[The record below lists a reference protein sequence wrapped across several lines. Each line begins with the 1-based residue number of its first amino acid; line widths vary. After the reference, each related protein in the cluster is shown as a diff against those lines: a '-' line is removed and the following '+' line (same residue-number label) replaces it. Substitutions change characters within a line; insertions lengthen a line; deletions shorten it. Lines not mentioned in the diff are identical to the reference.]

1 MNSKKFSQDEVNRIV
16 AARVK
21 RERERLAKE
30 FENRMKRCMASLHL
44 MLHQETREM
53 KRDTMAE
60 TQEPSLPATEP
71 GETELPGPIRSIGG
85 ERQ

>member
-1 MNSKKFSQDEVNRIV
+1 MERKKFSQDEINRIV

-21 RERERLAKE
+21 RERERLGKE

-44 MLHQETREM
+44 MLHQEMREM
-53 KRDTMAE
+53 KRDTMADM
-60 TQEPSLPATEP
+60 QEPSLPATEP
-71 GETELPGPIRSIGG
+71 EEAELPGPIRSIGG